1 MSILLLIDLKSCNYN
16 LLFQLDGC
24 DNLVWDDELDEV
36 EAANPKSRSA
46 ITSCKNCERM
56 KEFGTEF
63 GRELGREL
71 GRQIGKEIGKKFSQ
85 FVIGV
90 IMVFV
95 VLFAMI
101 LKSM

>member
-1 MSILLLIDLKSCNYN
+1 
-16 LLFQLDGC
+16 LDGC

-46 ITSCKNCERM
+46 TRCKNCERL
-56 KEFGTEF
+56 KEFGREF
-63 GRELGREL
+63 GRELGR
-71 GRQIGKEIGKKFSQ
+71 EIGKKFSQ

-90 IMVFV
+90 MMVCV

>member
-1 MSILLLIDLKSCNYN
+1 
-16 LLFQLDGC
+16 LDGC

-36 EAANPKSRSA
+36 EAANPKSSRSA
-46 ITSCKNCERM
+46 TSCKNCERM
-56 KEFGTEF
+56 KEFG
-63 GRELGREL
+63 RELGREL
-71 GRQIGKEIGKKFSQ
+71 GREIGKEIGKKFSQ

-90 IMVFV
+90 MMVCV

>member
-1 MSILLLIDLKSCNYN
+1 M
-16 LLFQLDGC
+16 FQLDGC

-63 GRELGREL
+63 GRELGR
-71 GRQIGKEIGKKFSQ
+71 QIGKEIGKKFSQ